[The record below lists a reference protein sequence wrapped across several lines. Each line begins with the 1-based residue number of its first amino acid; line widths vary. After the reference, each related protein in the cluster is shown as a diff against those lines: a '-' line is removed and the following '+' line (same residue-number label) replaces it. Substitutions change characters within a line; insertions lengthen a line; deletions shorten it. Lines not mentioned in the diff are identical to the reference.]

1 MLCPDVI
8 IRDRHSNGQSPRA
21 DFWFRP
27 QFQYVTK
34 YHRQKQDWREGMGE
48 KNDVFCAWLEKAK
61 IFSDFMNGA
70 MFAGKQKILSGELEP
85 AG

>member
-1 MLCPDVI
+1 
-8 IRDRHSNGQSPRA
+8 
-21 DFWFRP
+21 
-27 QFQYVTK
+27 
-34 YHRQKQDWREGMGE
+34 MGE

-70 MFAGKQKILSGELEP
+70 MFAGKQKILPGELES